1 MGIKNIHIVLI
12 ACSVLVALVFGIW
25 ALNNNNQALACASL
39 IAGFGLVIYG
49 INFLK
54 KVKIL

>member
-12 ACSVLVALVFGIW
+12 SCSVLVALVFGLW
-25 ALNNNNQALACASL
+25 SFNNNYQPGGCISFV
-39 IAGFGLVIYG
+39 IAAALVIYG

>member
-12 ACSVLVALVFGIW
+12 SCSVLVAGVFGGW
-25 ALNNNNQALACASL
+25 SLNNDYQIGGYVSFTVAAA
-39 IAGFGLVIYG
+39 LVIYG

-54 KVKIL
+54 KVKTL